1 MTPRRSLAPVLVD
14 VSPARMLKRL
24 CKATLLAERQPLLT
38 QLQPRPRRLLHQ
50 LLAPLRQPL
59 QRLPLQRLPPLRR
72 LPRHPVL
79 AVQCR

>member
-1 MTPRRSLAPVLVD
+1 
-14 VSPARMLKRL
+14 MLKRL

-59 QRLPLQRLPPLRR
+59 QRLPLQRLPLQRLPPLRR